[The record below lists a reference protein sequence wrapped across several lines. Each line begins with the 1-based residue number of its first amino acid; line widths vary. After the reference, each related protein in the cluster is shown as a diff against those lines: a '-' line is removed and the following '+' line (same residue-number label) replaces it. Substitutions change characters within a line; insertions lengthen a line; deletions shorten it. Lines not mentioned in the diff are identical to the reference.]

1 MAVKH
6 QSKLPKLNR
15 DSNHRK
21 SLFRNQLTDLIENG
35 SLTTTLTKAK
45 IIKRLFDKLVTTA
58 KGGTL
63 ASRRRVISSLG
74 SSKLANKLVDSI
86 TPVLGDR
93 TSGYTTLKKVSIR
106 KGDATTLAT
115 LKLVATPP
123 VEEEK
128 PAKEKKVVAKKTK

>member
-21 SLFRNQLTDLIENG
+21 SLFKTQLRELIENG
-35 SLTTTLTKAK
+35 LMTTTLPKAK
-45 IIKRLFDKLVTTA
+45 IIKRLFDKLVTSA

-63 ASRRRVISSLG
+63 ASRRRVITALG
-74 SSKLANKLVDSI
+74 NAKTANKLVDSI
-86 TPVLGDR
+86 VPVMADR
-93 TSGYTTLKKVSIR
+93 NSGYTTLKKVSIR

-115 LKLVATPP
+115 LKLVAVP
-123 VEEEK
+123 VEV
-128 PAKEKKVVAKKTK
+128 PKETPKVTKSVTKKTK